1 MTNLNQGNYPIEYNE
16 LCDIDNLITNKCQ
29 EFDVMWKNHYSFH
42 PAVCSM
48 TWEQR
53 EEMKKFAWFI
63 FVSAV
68 NGFMD
73 VRDVIDNHIQD
84 TANAAYRDGLKDSKE
99 RFIGD
104 ARRKIQE
111 VVDKL

>member
-1 MTNLNQGNYPIEYNE
+1 MTEIIGGNYPIEYDALN
-16 LCDIDNLITNKCQ
+16 DFDNLITDKCQ
-29 EFDVMWKNHYSFH
+29 DFNKQWKENYSFH
-42 PAVCSM
+42 PSVCAM

-63 FVSAV
+63 FERSV

-73 VRDVIDNHIQD
+73 MRNKVDTFIQD
-84 TANAAYRDGLKDSKE
+84 TANEAYFAGLA
-99 RFIGD
+99 D
-104 ARRKIQE
+104 AKQKFVGEARKKISE